1 MQNNTDRINYFIC
14 IRFLLR
20 LIVICFQMEAIVSLF
35 RYINWNLTCYLIP
48 QIKPEIFNTRIFK
61 FVWK

>member
-1 MQNNTDRINYFIC
+1 
-14 IRFLLR
+14 
-20 LIVICFQMEAIVSLF
+20 MEAIVSLF

-48 QIKPEIFNTRIFK
+48 QIKPEIFKTRVFK